1 MLITEIELRT
11 MIKESLLLEAKM
23 HSAEELIELIKKSS
37 KIRGG
42 SSASASDSAPHQ
54 ALKPS
59 DFDENTTDQILVS
72 MSTGGPRSAGEPLF
86 KYTAPIFMEKFLDSA
101 TWWQMFK
108 GLNEPKPEEEEEI
121 QIAKETEPKPR
132 PCGERA
138 SKGWEK
144 YCGKGPKYLSVY
156 QFWKELSDGIDGYDE
171 SFGSFVKF
179 YNNIRQKEGDNDV
192 ALGGMT
198 VGGVEVVVGK
208 HLGTRDMLKIMKAA
222 GESFGAGAF

>member
-1 MLITEIELRT
+1 
-11 MIKESLLLEAKM
+11 
-23 HSAEELIELIKKSS
+23 
-37 KIRGG
+37 
-42 SSASASDSAPHQ
+42 
-54 ALKPS
+54 
-59 DFDENTTDQILVS
+59 

-138 SKGWEK
+138 SSGWEK
-144 YCGKGPKYLSVY
+144 YCGKGKKYLDVY
-156 QFWKELSDGIDGYDE
+156 TAWKQLSTNREFPKGYDP
-171 SFGSFVKF
+171 SFGSFVKY
-179 YNNIRQKEGDNDV
+179 YNNVRQKEGDNDV

-198 VGGVEVVVGK
+198 VNGVEVVVGK
-208 HLGTRDMLKIMKAA
+208 HVSPRSLLKIMKAS
-222 GESFGAGAF
+222 GEALGIGIA